1 MVSTEY
7 VSALAIVL
15 VGVLKVFG
23 IEIGNDVIT
32 ALLIAGLGLFN
43 AIRRYKKGDINIGGV
58 RKV

>member
-15 VGVLKVFG
+15 VGILKAFN

-32 ALLIAGLGLFN
+32 ALIVAGLGLYN
-43 AIRRYKKGDINIGGV
+43 AIRRYKKGDITIGGI
-58 RKV
+58 RKI